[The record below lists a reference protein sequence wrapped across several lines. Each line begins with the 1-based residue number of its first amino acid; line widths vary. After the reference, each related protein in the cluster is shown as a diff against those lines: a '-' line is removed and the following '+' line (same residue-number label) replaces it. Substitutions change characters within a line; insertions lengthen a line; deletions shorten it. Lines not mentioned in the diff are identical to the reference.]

1 MNKLF
6 FYWIHKYIT
15 IKITSNRSCHSK
27 KGQVIVSLK
36 RSIPNI
42 PWYSCPSKWEGREL
56 KQANKHVLWVFWT
69 ASKISVGM
77 RNYTF
82 YADIVLQIHCA
93 TEYKRLPSLAWV
105 QLSNWKNYGPLNEQ
119 ISPLRLVSK
128 QDSSH
133 FHSLCVSIL
142 LYLLPWVFIYIKRR
156 SFIFWKRATWWWNLL
171 VWRKTCIRAVLR
183 EESFALNLTATQH
196 VLYWW
201 FLRRIANW

>member
-1 MNKLF
+1 MRRAR
-6 FYWIHKYIT
+6 
-15 IKITSNRSCHSK
+15 IKTSKQTRAMSVLNSFKNFSRYAQLHLLC
-27 KGQVIVSLK
+27 
-36 RSIPNI
+36 R
-42 PWYSCPSKWEGREL
+42 YSSTNTL
-56 KQANKHVLWVFWT
+56 
-69 ASKISVGM
+69 
-77 RNYTF
+77 
-82 YADIVLQIHCA
+82 HCA

-119 ISPLRLVSK
+119 ISPPRLVSK

-142 LYLLPWVFIYIKRR
+142 LYLLPWEFIYIKRR

-183 EESFALNLTATQH
+183 EESFALNLSATQH